1 MNKKILLTFVFVL
14 AVALSVG
21 TIYASDV
28 NVTDSYA
35 SGSQDD
41 VEVIASDDSSELQA
55 SESVVD
61 NDSSNDVLKS
71 EDSSTL
77 STNIEDSNALASDD
91 NAQLESNISNTVT
104 AKDVTT
110 YYKGTAKYSATF
122 LNIDGTPLVNKDIK
136 FVLDGKSYTVKTN
149 SKGVASLD
157 ITNLKPGTHKIVA
170 TNPESGYS
178 LTKKIKVLS
187 TIVSSDM
194 SKVYT
199 DSKKYTAT
207 FLNKKGKVLANKNIK
222 FKINGRVYK
231 VKTNSKGKASLS
243 LTNLPKGTYKI
254 ISYNKDGLTKTNK
267 VKVVTSAKTSL
278 TTKTYTFLK
287 SDTKKVK
294 VKLLNEFGY
303 APKSGKVIKFKIDGK
318 IYSANTNKNGV
329 AIFKLPSLKVGIYNV
344 KYKFNKFGYYKAS
357 SAKDKVVIIPTK
369 NPTYTVKS
377 TKTFGKDAGTQFQLA
392 LTSGSVPIAN
402 KKITLNVDGKKYV
415 ETTNSK
421 GIVSLP
427 INLDIGEYTIKY
439 STAATSKLNAKS
451 GSTPISVVERAAT
464 SVNWKTGTTFYQGTQ
479 TCKILVLDANNK
491 AVTSGNVLLNVNSKY
506 YNAKVSSD
514 GYATISAS
522 FTPGLYS
529 VSYEYGGNNL
539 NAPSSGTTA
548 LTVKKIDTISIANV
562 IAGAR
567 TVKSYYASNENL
579 PATVTAGGIKFT
591 MPEFLYVMGEA
602 ITELGNSKTGNVPI
616 LTGVKAP
623 ASPSGDTINS
633 VELYKKDYLTV
644 AKNIV
649 NYINTNKQAPNF
661 ANSAVG
667 KIIYD
672 ELGDAFSRI
681 LVFYADNDK
690 YLPNYCTITYGSGS
704 SSSQGG
710 TGLNQKNT
718 VKDLTIYLK
727 ATANCQVGN
736 SKLKTKVNSLIK
748 NAATDL
754 AKAKAIYNFVR
765 DSISYSFYYDTHYG
779 AVGTYNNG
787 AGNCVDQA
795 HLLVAMLRTAGLP
808 ARYVHGTCTFS
819 SGSTYGHVWAQ
830 VCINNYWYVVD
841 PTSSRNSFGTIV
853 NWNTHSFSLSG
864 TYASL
869 PF

>member
-1 MNKKILLTFVFVL
+1 ML
-14 AVALSVG
+14 AAALSVG
-21 TIYASDV
+21 TICASDV
-28 NVTDSYA
+28 NVTDSYV

-41 VEVIASDDSSELQA
+41 AQIIASDDSSELQA

-77 STNIEDSNALASDD
+77 STNMEEGNSLVSDN
-91 NAQLESNISNTVT
+91 NAQSEIDISDTIT

-110 YYKGTAKYSATF
+110 YYKGTAKYTATF
-122 LNIDGTPLVNKDIK
+122 LNLNGTPVINKDIK
-136 FVLDGKSYTVKTN
+136 FVLDGKSHTVKTN

-157 ITNLKPGTHKIVA
+157 IINLKPGTHKIVVNNDY
-170 TNPESGYS
+170 TGYS

-207 FLNKKGKVLANKNIK
+207 FLNKKGKALVNKNIQ
-222 FKINGRVYK
+222 FKINGRTYK
-231 VKTNSKGKASLS
+231 VKTNSKGEASLS

-254 ISYNKDGLTKTNK
+254 ISYNRDGLTKTNK
-267 VKVVTSAKTSL
+267 VKVVTLAKSSL

-287 SDTKKVK
+287 SDAKKVK

-303 APKSGKVIKFKIDGK
+303 APKSGKVIKLKIDGK
-318 IYSANTNKNGV
+318 KYTATTNKNGV
-329 AIFKLPSLKVGIYNV
+329 ATFKLPSLKEGIYTA
-344 KYKFNKFGYYKAS
+344 KYQFNKFGYYKAS
-357 SAKDKVVIIPTK
+357 SASDKVIIIPSK

-377 TKTFGKDAGTQFQLA
+377 TKTFGKDAGTQFKLA
-392 LTSGSVPIAN
+392 LTSGSVPITN
-402 KKITLNVDGKKYV
+402 KKVTLNVDGQKYTK
-415 ETTNSK
+415 TTNSK

-427 INLDIGEYTIKY
+427 INLDIGQYTIKY
-439 STAATSKLNAKS
+439 SHSATSKLNAKS
-451 GSTPISVVERAAT
+451 GSTPISVVERAVT
-464 SVNWKTGTTFYQGTQ
+464 SVSWKSETTFYQGTQ
-479 TCKILVLDANNK
+479 NCKILVLDSNNK
-491 AVTSGNVLLNVNSKY
+491 PVSNGNVLLNVNSKY
-506 YNAKVSSD
+506 YNAKTSSD
-514 GYATISAS
+514 GYATVSAS
-522 FTPGLYS
+522 FTPGTYS
-529 VSYEYGGNNL
+529 VSYQYGGSNL
-539 NAPSSGTTA
+539 NAPSYGTA
-548 LTVKKIDTISIANV
+548 DLTVKKIDTISLANV

-567 TVKSYYASNENL
+567 TVKSYYASNEKL
-579 PATVTAGGIKFT
+579 PATVTAGGLKFT

-602 ITELGNSKTGNVPI
+602 ISELGNSKTGNVGI

-623 ASPSGDTINS
+623 SSPSGDTIS
-633 VELYKKDYLTV
+633 SIELYKKDYLTV
-644 AKNIV
+644 AKNLV
-649 NYINTNKQAPNF
+649 TYINNNKQAPNF

-667 KIIYD
+667 KIIYG

-718 VKDLTIYLK
+718 VKDLSIYLK
-727 ATANCQVGN
+727 STSNCQVGN
-736 SKLKTKVNSLIK
+736 SKLKSKVNSLTK
-748 NAATDL
+748 DLTTDL

-779 AVGTYNNG
+779 AVGTYNAG
-787 AGNCVDQA
+787 SGNCVDQA
-795 HLLVAMLRTAGLP
+795 HLLVAMLRTAGIP

-830 VCINNYWYVVD
+830 VCVDNYWYVVD
-841 PTSSRNSFGTIV
+841 PTSSRNSFGNIV
-853 NWNTHSFSLSG
+853 NWNTKSFSLSG